1 MHASDKQYDAD
12 YIELV
17 GRQPSLDYHD
27 KDDRDDESTTSNS
40 SNERQAMLHRR
51 YSDLE
56 TPNER
61 RISLSSV
68 SLLESSG
75 QDANKKTSVAK
86 TLAWQALPSLII
98 SVVGLIMA
106 GVLMDKYK
114 TWALFMKTP
123 ELFILVPIL
132 LNLKGNLEMNL
143 AARFSTSANLGDLDH
158 GPTRRS
164 LVVGNLA
171 LLQVQ
176 ALVAGAIAGVA
187 AYALGLI
194 NKPGGNSA
202 TYFEGMYVIAS
213 SMISAAVSGGI
224 LGTFMCGLILLCRK
238 FEVDPD
244 NVACPMASATG
255 DIVTL
260 LLLGGCA
267 LVLSNQIN
275 TIFST
280 ILFVV
285 MTLIVPLFGYVV
297 WKNKHVKSLLFVGWV
312 PILIA
317 MVISSLAG
325 MVLEKYVEEFKGV
338 ALLTPVLIGLAGNL
352 GSIYASRISTGLH
365 GESKENHQIVEWTLL
380 AMNVPL
386 QIIFLIIIWAFG
398 MGELHYNA
406 WFFFAYFTVSMIC
419 TWICLKIG
427 KYMTFGF
434 WKMGYDPDN
443 YVLPYLTA
451 SIDLI
456 GTILLVLTFSW
467 LTSSGADDMALKHTS
482 H

>member
-1 MHASDKQYDAD
+1 MHASTKQYDAD

-27 KDDRDDESTTSNS
+27 KDDRN
-40 SNERQAMLHRR
+40 
-51 YSDLE
+51 
-56 TPNER
+56 
-61 RISLSSV
+61 
-68 SLLESSG
+68 
-75 QDANKKTSVAK
+75 DAF
-86 TLAWQALPSLII
+86 PSLII

-114 TWALFMKTP
+114 TWDMFIKTP
-123 ELFILVPIL
+123 ELFILIPVL

-164 LVVGNLA
+164 LVTGNLS

-187 AYALGLI
+187 AFVLGLI
-194 NKPGGNSA
+194 SKPGGNSA
-202 TYFEGMYVIAS
+202 TYFESMYMISS
-213 SMISAAVSGGI
+213 SMISAAVSGAI
-224 LGTFMCGLILLCRK
+224 LGAFMCGLVILCRK
-238 FEVDPD
+238 LKVDPD
-244 NVACPMASATG
+244 NVACPMASASG

-267 LVLSNQIN
+267 LVFSNQMN
-275 TIFST
+275 TFFST
-280 ILFVV
+280 IVFVV
-285 MTLIVPLFGYVV
+285 LVLMIPLFGYIV
-297 WKNKHVKSLLFVGWV
+297 WINKHMKSLLSVGWM
-312 PILIA
+312 PIIIA

-325 MVLEKYVEEFKGV
+325 VVLEKYVEEYKGV

-352 GSIYASRISTGLH
+352 GSIYASRISTSLH
-365 GESKENHQIVEWTLL
+365 GETKENCNAVEWTLL
-380 AMNVPL
+380 AMNVPI
-386 QIIFLIIIWAFG
+386 QIIFLIIIWAFN

-443 YVLPYLTA
+443 YVIPYLTA

-456 GTILLVLTFSW
+456 GTVLLVLVFSL
-467 LTSSGADDMALKHTS
+467 LTSSGADDMALEKASQH
-482 H
+482 